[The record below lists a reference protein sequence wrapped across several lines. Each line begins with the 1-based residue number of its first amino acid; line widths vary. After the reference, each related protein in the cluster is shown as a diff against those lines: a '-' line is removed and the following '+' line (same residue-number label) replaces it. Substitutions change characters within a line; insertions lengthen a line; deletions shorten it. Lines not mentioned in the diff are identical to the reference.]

1 MTEITF
7 IHVFLLMAVSVLIIS
22 LTEMKKYGMP
32 STAFNHNV
40 DIYRVWIPIKLVQW
54 NINTKTITLEQIK
67 KYSYAIIRFFNAL

>member
-1 MTEITF
+1 
-7 IHVFLLMAVSVLIIS
+7 
-22 LTEMKKYGMP
+22 MKKYGIP

-67 KYSYAIIRFFNAL
+67 KYSYAIIRFF